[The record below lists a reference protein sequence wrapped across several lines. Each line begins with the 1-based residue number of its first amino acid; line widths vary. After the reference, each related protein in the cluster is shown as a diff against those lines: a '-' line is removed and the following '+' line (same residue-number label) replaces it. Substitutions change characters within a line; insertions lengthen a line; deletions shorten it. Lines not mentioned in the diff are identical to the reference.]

1 MVYNGKSYFSVGDFG
16 GSPILGNPQIPS
28 ETATVITVPCRR
40 SSAHPPRPATTS
52 SRPGGKKVSIN
63 DAVMEPVSVIY
74 IYIYSIYILSDG
86 ILYTLYIY
94 YGSSIYILSD
104 FMDVRPP
111 QNCWRIPV
119 WPQSLRGVLIILTH
133 FLYVARSKGSIF
145 VGVQVGHSPQPLA
158 TDNH

>member
-74 IYIYSIYILSDG
+74 IYSIYILSDG

-119 WPQSLRGVLIILTH
+119 
-133 FLYVARSKGSIF
+133 
-145 VGVQVGHSPQPLA
+145 
-158 TDNH
+158 

>member
-74 IYIYSIYILSDG
+74 IYSIYILSDG

-133 FLYVARSKGSIF
+133 FLYLLLEARVPSLWVFKLDTAPS
-145 VGVQVGHSPQPLA
+145 H
-158 TDNH
+158 

>member
-63 DAVMEPVSVIY
+63 DAVMEPVSV